1 MSDIHKRD
9 KDLYSIQDLIDWK
22 PPLIRHIIWDG
33 VLDVGHRFQIF
44 GDEGSW
50 KSMLAQHLAYSVA
63 TGRRWLGFKTS
74 PANTVYIQGEMGM
87 YSVRTRS
94 LKYCEGTKQIYLSK
108 PGEVPDE
115 TKQAMDIAYPT
126 NVYTQ
131 VVQFFHLDEQAGIA
145 GLRRKIDEV
154 IMESP
159 ALPIVVILDPLYK
172 MFHHDLTVARET
184 NYFCENMDLMLHDYN
199 QMKDGCQRQLAL
211 VFVHHARKAGVD
223 KDGNRTSQGSEDS
236 FGAKQISWWSDTI
249 IKSTL
254 DEENDETKATCSLS
268 FTKHGRDAE
277 GILPKSIRVRWDR
290 NTLHP
295 QILSRIM
302 PNHPEDELELR
313 GNQLLEKLE

>member
-1 MSDIHKRD
+1 
-9 KDLYSIQDLIDWK
+9 
-22 PPLIRHIIWDG
+22 
-33 VLDVGHRFQIF
+33 
-44 GDEGSW
+44 
-50 KSMLAQHLAYSVA
+50 
-63 TGRRWLGFKTS
+63 
-74 PANTVYIQGEMGM
+74 M